1 MNNEEKISDD
11 VDSGDDYFFDRVWK
25 SEWGY
30 KYE

>member
-11 VDSGDDYFFDRVWK
+11 FDSGDDYFFDRVWK

-30 KYE
+30 KCE